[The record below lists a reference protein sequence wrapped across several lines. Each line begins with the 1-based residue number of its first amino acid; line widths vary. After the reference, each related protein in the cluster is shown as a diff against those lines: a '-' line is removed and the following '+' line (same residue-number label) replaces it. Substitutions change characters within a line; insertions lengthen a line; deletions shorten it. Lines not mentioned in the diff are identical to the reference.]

1 MRRFAGLETVVALAV
16 CATSVSTRT
25 ARADE
30 APAKA
35 AMVHLLDAGWSTA
48 LPARAAADKAYE
60 EVVQLAAGDPRGEYA
75 YVLVLLQQRRY
86 EDAGKQLDQLI
97 DREDSDLRAW
107 RARIWLS
114 ALTKNY
120 QAAMAAA
127 ERVAPRLAGDAEPD
141 DSVRRDFAAF
151 LGRIY
156 GYFGGPV
163 ADKVKAE
170 ERKRSE
176 KAIVAKLPNEL
187 QAVFE
192 EGRNGVVDQFMRL
205 THAKE
210 DSREQA
216 KAQAEEN
223 KQKTLEDLDQQRTR
237 VDERKDQLKDQ
248 VARAEADLRGEID
261 DLAARDRPLEAQANQ
276 LQIQGARVEADLAT
290 LTNQFAALELD
301 WRRERDPDRRAFLR
315 AQMDRLT
322 FSINRVQADLAS
334 LQRQANAIASQRAN
348 LSAQANAAK
357 AKYGGELNKADRE
370 AGNLDKQLKRADAME
385 RNVSKPVSGT
395 TSKVTA
401 IGAQA
406 AARTTYEPFPLEQEK
421 RRLLDLLK

>member
-127 ERVAPRLAGDAEPD
+127 ERVAPRL
-141 DSVRRDFAAF
+141 RRVPRPH
-151 LGRIY
+151 LWLLRRTGGGQGEGGRT
-156 GYFGGPV
+156 
-163 ADKVKAE
+163 
-170 ERKRSE
+170 
-176 KAIVAKLPNEL
+176 
-187 QAVFE
+187 QT
-192 EGRNGVVDQFMRL
+192 Q
-205 THAKE
+205 
-210 DSREQA
+210 RES
-216 KAQAEEN
+216 
-223 KQKTLEDLDQQRTR
+223 DCR
-237 VDERKDQLKDQ
+237 Q
-248 VARAEADLRGEID
+248 VAE
-261 DLAARDRPLEAQANQ
+261 
-276 LQIQGARVEADLAT
+276 
-290 LTNQFAALELD
+290 
-301 WRRERDPDRRAFLR
+301 
-315 AQMDRLT
+315 
-322 FSINRVQADLAS
+322 
-334 LQRQANAIASQRAN
+334 
-348 LSAQANAAK
+348 
-357 AKYGGELNKADRE
+357 
-370 AGNLDKQLKRADAME
+370 
-385 RNVSKPVSGT
+385 
-395 TSKVTA
+395 
-401 IGAQA
+401 
-406 AARTTYEPFPLEQEK
+406 
-421 RRLLDLLK
+421 